1 MKKIINFLLV
11 FSSLIIFSQERKIAN
26 AYKFEKSPNIDGKF
40 STNEWSLVKPNSGF
54 SVWVPETRAGFKIDP
69 KYESTVYFG
78 YDDYAIY
85 VGAINKHP
93 DPESM
98 PKEFALRDKTEGIQS
113 EAFWVSINTFDDKIN
128 FQSFEVTAAGTIS
141 DMFTSGDFDPQNDY
155 NFDTV
160 FEGKTSYDE
169 NAWYVEMRIPY
180 SALRFPKKDIQEWGI
195 NFGRVIPEKSEY
207 YIWNSVDP
215 KLFNYQQGFGLLKGI
230 KNIDPPT
237 RLFFYPYLQVSQDY
251 AKGISPQNSYSAGM
265 DLKYG
270 INNSFTLDAT
280 LIPDFGQVTFD
291 DRELNL
297 TPFEQEFDEN
307 RQFFTEGATLFE
319 KADGDGY
326 RAGKFFYTRR
336 IGQEISFNENDY
348 ILNNEELINYDKKP
362 NLINSVKLTGT
373 TDKKLS
379 IGFLNAIT
387 AKAHAYFRDKNTG
400 NNRKVVIS
408 PTTNYN
414 IISLSQQL
422 INEYSSISFLNTSV
436 TREGKNYDSNNQALI
451 FDIYD
456 NKKKYSIKSSLY
468 QSYSPAK
475 TDKKGFR
482 GSFTISELLGNF
494 RPSIGW
500 VGTDSDYQ
508 QNDFGIY
515 RLTDTQ
521 GFYLRLRYQIFK
533 ETKLFRSFSNY
544 LWMSRRYTFED
555 FIKKGWGFRQGNNFT
570 FQNLMSASID
580 FDYTSKT
587 KDFNEPRVKNRF
599 FIEPENFEIQLEL
612 KSNPRNKFT
621 YGFEYSGTDFYNE
634 QFNEQKNRKRFQIF
648 SDFRASNK
656 LSFGIGSQTI
666 NTKDDVGYIER
677 NSEKIFFG
685 RRDVKS
691 FENNFELLYNLNT
704 KSAVSLK
711 ARNFWSTANYD
722 KVLFELLNDGN
733 RKIVDYSNLKDDP
746 NTNFNLW
753 NFDLNFEWWFA
764 PGSNLTFL
772 YRNQIFNQDNFSY
785 LDYNDSLSNLFDLPI
800 QHQVSLRVN
809 YFIDYNR
816 LRKK

>member
-1 MKKIINFLLV
+1 MRKVINFLLV
-11 FSSLIIFSQERKIAN
+11 FSSLIIFSQERKIAS
-26 AYKFEKSPNIDGKF
+26 AFKFEKAPIIDGKF
-40 STNEWSLVKPNSGF
+40 SNDEWSSVKPNSGF
-54 SVWVPETRAGFKIDP
+54 SVWVPETRAGIKIDP

-85 VGAINKHP
+85 VGAVNKHP
-93 DPESM
+93 DPKNM

-141 DMFTSGDFDPQNDY
+141 DMFTSGDFDPENDY

-160 FEGKTSYDE
+160 FEGKTTYDK

-215 KLFNYQQGFGLLKGI
+215 KLFKYQQGFGLLKGI

-319 KADGDGY
+319 KADGAGY
-326 RAGKFFYTRR
+326 RSGKFFYSRR

-348 ILNNEELINYDKKP
+348 ILNNEELIKYDKKP

-387 AKAHAYFRDKNTG
+387 GEAHAYFSNKITG
-400 NNRKVVIS
+400 SNRKVVIA
-408 PTTNYN
+408 PITNYN

-422 INEYSSISFLNTSV
+422 INNFSSISFLNSSV
-436 TREGKNYDSNNQALI
+436 TREGKAFDSNNQALV
-451 FDIYD
+451 FDLYD
-456 NKKKYSIKSSLY
+456 NNKKYNLKTYLY
-468 QSYSPAK
+468 QSYSPENSE
-475 TDKKGFR
+475 KKGFR
-482 GSFTISELLGNF
+482 GSFSLSELIGNF
-494 RPSIGW
+494 RPGISW
-500 VGTDSDYQ
+500 NGTDSYYR

-515 RLTDTQ
+515 RMKDNQ
-521 GFYLRLRYQIFK
+521 AFILRLRY
-533 ETKLFRSFSNY
+533 
-544 LWMSRRYTFED
+544 
-555 FIKKGWGFRQGNNFT
+555 
-570 FQNLMSASID
+570 
-580 FDYTSKT
+580 
-587 KDFNEPRVKNRF
+587 
-599 FIEPENFEIQLEL
+599 
-612 KSNPRNKFT
+612 
-621 YGFEYSGTDFYNE
+621 
-634 QFNEQKNRKRFQIF
+634 
-648 SDFRASNK
+648 
-656 LSFGIGSQTI
+656 
-666 NTKDDVGYIER
+666 
-677 NSEKIFFG
+677 
-685 RRDVKS
+685 
-691 FENNFELLYNLNT
+691 
-704 KSAVSLK
+704 
-711 ARNFWSTANYD
+711 
-722 KVLFELLNDGN
+722 
-733 RKIVDYSNLKDDP
+733 
-746 NTNFNLW
+746 
-753 NFDLNFEWWFA
+753 
-764 PGSNLTFL
+764 
-772 YRNQIFNQDNFSY
+772 
-785 LDYNDSLSNLFDLPI
+785 
-800 QHQVSLRVN
+800 
-809 YFIDYNR
+809 
-816 LRKK
+816 